1 MREKIK
7 IKNLAFYRV
16 ASTVVLEMQN
26 KFFFKIYGSNF
37 TS

>member
-26 KFFFKIYGSNF
+26 KFKIYGSNF